1 MANFGLW
8 PTDSNN
14 ETKTKKSNSKKRK
27 KEAGNDQ
34 DSFISEDDSDD
45 DYKNIGDFCKSIDN
59 SPPLRIEINDAQ

>member
-1 MANFGLW
+1 MANLGLW

-34 DSFISEDDSDD
+34 DSFISED
-45 DYKNIGDFCKSIDN
+45 
-59 SPPLRIEINDAQ
+59 EIFS